1 MTDHGNS
8 FSQPDKKDSNRN
20 KPAAPRVERLSR
32 TAEVKTADSKTAD
45 RNTTELKNAV
55 PKPAVTSKPIHA
67 EIAPAPVAG
76 SAVFAAVLGAGLSVG
91 FYGLLIVAMKFG
103 PTQAYTGQLERY
115 FLGHPVAVAAT
126 ILFSFALAMLVA
138 KTLGVMA
145 QNAHLDRIRDIDLL
159 PAAGKATGP
168 AEAWLDDNDAGH
180 VSRNWLSQ
188 LAGLPEATRQSH
200 FVTRLQEVLTR
211 QAQRGSAKHLA
222 DDLRELAGRDGDAAH
237 DSLGLVRIIV
247 WAIPML
253 GFLGT
258 VIGITQTLGGLDFS
272 SGTGAVDNLKSGL
285 YVAFDTTAMGLVLS
299 VVAIFLQF
307 PVERGEQ
314 RLLAAIDARVGHMVS
329 STLPSDDASD
339 NQTVL
344 IAELCRGVQA
354 AVAESLSNQAS
365 LWQSTINEAQ
375 KQWQNVHEKNNTTLA
390 DAFEVTLAP
399 ALLNHATTI
408 REASDAGSRRWND
421 QCERWQA
428 SVAAAQTLLERTSLD
443 SSKRIDQQTAS
454 LHETLDDVC
463 ETIASQQQ
471 TLAGHY
477 ASLNQT
483 HDAIAKLTAAT
494 ESLHARMSD
503 PDETMADAMVILARA
518 VDTLSKRMVVSS
530 PNDAGV
536 TARRAA

>member
-8 FSQPDKKDSNRN
+8 FSRTDKPST
-20 KPAAPRVERLSR
+20 PRVEKLSR
-32 TAEVKTADSKTAD
+32 SAQPKAETS
-45 RNTTELKNAV
+45 
-55 PKPAVTSKPIHA
+55 PKPALAMPKKTSAKSPTPIN
-67 EIAPAPVAG
+67 EVAPAPVAG
-76 SAVFAAVLGAGLSVG
+76 SAAFAAVLGAALSVG
-91 FYGLLIVAMKFG
+91 FYGLLIGAMKFG
-103 PTQAYTGQLERY
+103 PTQAYTGQFERY

-145 QNAHLDRIRDIDLL
+145 QNAHLERIRDLDLL
-159 PAAGKATGP
+159 PAGDGAVGP
-168 AEAWLDDNDAGH
+168 AQAWLDDNDAGQ
-180 VSRNWLSQ
+180 VARSWLTQ
-188 LAGLPEATRQSH
+188 LSDLPAATRNSH
-200 FVTRLQEVLTR
+200 LVTRLQEVLTR
-211 QAQRGSAKHLA
+211 QAHRGSAKHLA

-307 PVERGEQ
+307 PVERSEQ

-354 AVAESLSNQAS
+354 AVAESLANQAT
-365 LWQSTINEAQ
+365 LWQSTIEEAQ

-408 REASDAGSRRWND
+408 REAADASSQRWNQ
-421 QCERWQA
+421 QCERWQS
-428 SVAAAQTLLERTSLD
+428 SVDAAQKLLDETSQA
-443 SSKRIDQQTAS
+443 SSKRIAQQTKS

-477 ASLNQT
+477 ANLNQT
-483 HDAIAKLTAAT
+483 HDAIAKLTSAT
-494 ESLHARMSD
+494 ESLHAKMTQ
-503 PDETMADAMVILARA
+503 PDETMANAMVILARA
-518 VDTLSKRMVVSS
+518 VDVLSKRMATQ
-530 PNDAGV
+530 PTGNDVAV
-536 TARRAA
+536 IPARRAA

>member
-1 MTDHGNS
+1 MAT
-8 FSQPDKKDSNRN
+8 
-20 KPAAPRVERLSR
+20 
-32 TAEVKTADSKTAD
+32 
-45 RNTTELKNAV
+45 
-55 PKPAVTSKPIHA
+55 

-76 SAVFAAVLGAGLSVG
+76 NAVFSAVLGAALSVG
-91 FYGLLIVAMKFG
+91 FYGLLFAAMKFG
-103 PTQAYTGQLERY
+103 PTQAYTGQIERY

-126 ILFSFALAMLVA
+126 ILFSFALAILVS

-145 QNAHLDRIRDIDLL
+145 QNAHLDRIRDLDLL
-159 PAAGKATGP
+159 PASDGVVGP
-168 AEAWLDDNDAGH
+168 AQAWLDDNDVGH
-180 VSRNWLSQ
+180 VARNWLTQ
-188 LAGLPEATRQSH
+188 LSGLPEATRQSH

-307 PVERGEQ
+307 PVERSEQ

-354 AVAESLSNQAS
+354 AVAESLSNQAT
-365 LWQSTINEAQ
+365 LWQSTIEEAQ

-408 REASDAGSRRWND
+408 RQAADASGQRWNQ
-421 QCERWQA
+421 QCDRWQV
-428 SVAAAQTLLERTSLD
+428 SVDAAQRLLDETSQA
-443 SSKRIDQQTAS
+443 SSKRIREQTDS
-454 LHETLDDVC
+454 LHETLEDVC

-477 ASLNQT
+477 ATLNQT
-483 HDAIAKLTAAT
+483 HDAITKLTSAT
-494 ESLHARMSD
+494 ESLHAKMSQ

-518 VDTLSKRMVVSS
+518 VDTLSRRMATRPSGD
-530 PNDAGV
+530 DAGV
-536 TARRAA
+536 SSSTMAPARRAA